1 MGPEIF
7 FHSLPNIPED
17 SSLKT
22 ILLTGAT
29 DGIGREA
36 ARSLVTSGHRVLLH
50 GRSQDKLDAIANEL
64 SAKGEVEAFRTDM
77 SVFNEV
83 RDLAASVTEKHPN
96 LDVLINNAG
105 VLKAPNTVTAD
116 GLDVRFVVNTL
127 APYLL
132 TRLLLPS
139 FGQGGRVVNVSSA
152 AQASV
157 DPQAMAGAVRLSD
170 MEAYSQSKL
179 AITMWTRELAKE
191 DGSPM
196 MVAVN
201 PGSLLASKMVKEGFG
216 IAGSDLSIGADILCR
231 AAFSDEFSNASGMY
245 FDNDAGDFG
254 PPHADALDP
263 QISAAVTEQVAA
275 LVLQYS

>member
-1 MGPEIF
+1 M
-7 FHSLPNIPED
+7 
-17 SSLKT
+17 KT

-29 DGIGREA
+29 DGIGLEA
-36 ARSLVTSGHRVLLH
+36 ARSLIASEHKVLLH
-50 GRSQDKLDAIANEL
+50 GRSQDKLNAVAKEL
-64 SAKGEVEAFRTDM
+64 STNGPVETFIADM
-77 SVFNEV
+77 SVFSDV
-83 RDLAASVTEKHPN
+83 CALAASVTEKHPR

-105 VLKAPNTVTAD
+105 VLKTPNTVTAD
-116 GLDVRFVVNTL
+116 GLDIRFVVNTL

-139 FGQGGRVVNVSSA
+139 LGQTGRVVNVSSA

-157 DPQAMAGAVRLSD
+157 DAQAMTGTVRLND

-191 DGSPM
+191 NGSPM

-216 IAGSDLSIGADILCR
+216 IAGNDLSIGADILCR
-231 AAFSDEFSNASGMY
+231 AALSEDFAKASGLY

-263 QISAAVTEQVAA
+263 QKSATVTKRVKA
-275 LVLQYS
+275 LVEQFS